1 MVIILTKNHAII
13 SFILITALSFVMLSQ
28 SNITQDHIL
37 NPLGL
42 SIKMLA
48 PEGLGLN
55 LLPFILFLLIFPLS
69 WSILCLYSLST
80 KDLDYTILLA
90 PALLT
95 PLIIFFLG
103 ISLASL
109 LISTGFIISAFLAH
123 YISYQDK
130 EHYKKISVSG
140 ITKNSTAKSL
150 FTLNLVIAIAL
161 YLLLITSPQDPKD
174 RLESDL
180 GAAMG
185 NIMPQM
191 LQDHVLDD
199 QKQQAYL
206 FLEHMENTLLNSMES
221 GMSDLTKEESDLCAG
236 ALRKDMTKIDTTAK
250 LAVDEQFEAQLN
262 ATLSSGLLPKP
273 MIEQYSKYYPLL
285 IVFSLFATLEILRIM
300 FFVHLAA
307 IYAWLL
313 SKFIYISSESQSSNK
328 TAELKKAVLNQN
340 NPCAPNSTASMSQNT
355 ANSTPRTS
363 NSDTSHNSN
372 PYYSADES
380 ELPQRKTDAY

>member
-1 MVIILTKNHAII
+1 MVIILTKNWTII
-13 SFILITALSFVMLSQ
+13 SFILITAFSFVMLSW
-28 SNITQDHIL
+28 SNITQDYIF
-37 NPLGL
+37 NPIGL
-42 SIKMLA
+42 SIKMVT
-48 PEGLGLN
+48 PDGLGLN

-103 ISLASL
+103 ISLSSL

-150 FTLNLVIAIAL
+150 LTLNIVIALAL
-161 YLLLITSPQDPKD
+161 YLLLITSPLDPKD

-180 GAAMG
+180 GEAMS
-185 NIMPQM
+185 NIMPKM
-191 LQDHVLDD
+191 LQDSVLED

-206 FLEHMENTLLNSMES
+206 FLEHMENTLLNSMET
-221 GMSDLTKEESDLCAG
+221 GMSDLTREESDMCAS
-236 ALRKDMTKIDTTAK
+236 ALRKDMAKIDTIAK
-250 LAVDEQFEAQLN
+250 RAVDEQFEAQLN
-262 ATLSSGLLPKP
+262 TTLSSGLLPKP
-273 MIEQYSKYYPLL
+273 MIEQYSGYYPLL

-300 FFVHLAA
+300 FFVHLSA
-307 IYAWLL
+307 IYAWIL
-313 SKFIYISSESQSSNK
+313 SKFIGISPQSQNSNK
-328 TAELKKAVLNQN
+328 TAEIKKAVLNQN
-340 NPCAPNSTASMSQNT
+340 NPGTTDNTLSVSQNT
-355 ANSTPRTS
+355 TNSTPRTS
-363 NSDTSHNSN
+363 NSD
-372 PYYSADES
+372 PYYCTDD
-380 ELPQRKTDAY
+380 ELPQRKTGTY

>member
-1 MVIILTKNHAII
+1 MVIILTKNWTII
-13 SFILITALSFVMLSQ
+13 SFILITALSFVMLSG
-28 SNITQDHIL
+28 SNITPDHIF
-37 NPLGL
+37 NPIGL
-42 SIKMLA
+42 SIKMVT
-48 PEGLGLN
+48 PDGLGLN

-103 ISLASL
+103 ISLSSL

-150 FTLNLVIAIAL
+150 LTLNIVIALAL
-161 YLLLITSPQDPKD
+161 YLLLITSPLDPKD

-180 GAAMG
+180 GEAMS
-185 NIMPQM
+185 NIMPKM
-191 LQDHVLDD
+191 LQDSVLED

-206 FLEHMENTLLNSMES
+206 FLEHMENTLLNSMET
-221 GMSDLTKEESDLCAG
+221 GMSDLTREESDMCAS
-236 ALRKDMTKIDTTAK
+236 ALRKDMDKIDTIAK
-250 LAVDEQFEAQLN
+250 RAVDEQFEAQLN
-262 ATLSSGLLPKP
+262 TTISSGLLPKP
-273 MIEQYSKYYPLL
+273 MIEQYSGYYPLL

-300 FFVHLAA
+300 FFVHLSA
-307 IYAWLL
+307 IYAWIL
-313 SKFIYISSESQSSNK
+313 SKFIGISPQSQNSNK
-328 TAELKKAVLNQN
+328 TAEIKKAVLNQN
-340 NPCAPNSTASMSQNT
+340 NPGTTDNTLSVSQNT
-355 ANSTPRTS
+355 TNSTPRTS
-363 NSDTSHNSN
+363 NSD
-372 PYYSADES
+372 PYYCTDD
-380 ELPQRKTDAY
+380 ELPQRKTGTY

>member
-1 MVIILTKNHAII
+1 MVIIITKNMTII
-13 SFILITALSFVMLSQ
+13 SFILITALSFILLSQ
-28 SNITQDHIL
+28 SNITQDHIF
-37 NPLGL
+37 NPIGL
-42 SIKMLA
+42 SIKMVT
-48 PEGLGLN
+48 PEGIGIN

-80 KDLDYTILLA
+80 KELDYTILLA

-103 ISLASL
+103 ISMASL

-123 YISYQDK
+123 YISYNDK

-150 FTLNLVIAIAL
+150 FTLNIVIAIAL

-174 RLESDL
+174 RFESDL
-180 GAAMG
+180 GEAMS

-191 LQDHVLDD
+191 LQDHVMEE

-221 GMSDLTKEESDLCAG
+221 GMSDLTREESDMCAG
-236 ALRKDMTKIDTTAK
+236 ALRKDMTKIDTDAK
-250 LAVDEQFEAQLN
+250 RAVDEQFEAQLN
-262 ATLSSGLLPKP
+262 ATLSSSLLPKP
-273 MIEQYSKYYPLL
+273 MIEKYSKYYPLL

-300 FFVHLAA
+300 FFVHISA

-313 SKFIYISSESQSSNK
+313 SKFIRISSEPQSTSK
-328 TAELKKAVLNQN
+328 TAEIKKAVLNQN
-340 NPCAPNSTASMSQNT
+340 NPGTANNPASMSQNT
-355 ANSTPRTS
+355 TYSAPRTS
-363 NSDTSHNSN
+363 NSDASYNSN
-372 PYYSADES
+372 PYYYADD
-380 ELPQRKTDAY
+380 ELPQRKTNTY

>member
-1 MVIILTKNHAII
+1 VVIILTKNWTII
-13 SFILITALSFVMLSQ
+13 SFILITALSFFLLSQ
-28 SNITQDHIL
+28 SNITSDYVF

-42 SIKMLA
+42 SIKMLT
-48 PEGLGLN
+48 PGGLGLN
-55 LLPFILFLLIFPLS
+55 LLPFILFLFIFPLS

-80 KDLDYTILLA
+80 KKLDYTILLA
-90 PALLT
+90 PMLLT
-95 PLIIFFLG
+95 PLIVFILG
-103 ISLASL
+103 ISISSL

-123 YISYQDK
+123 YISYNDK

-150 FTLNLVIAIAL
+150 LTLDLVIAITL

-174 RLESDL
+174 RFESDL
-180 GAAMG
+180 GDAMS

-191 LQDHVLDD
+191 LQDHVMEE

-221 GMSDLTKEESDLCAG
+221 GMSDLTREESDICAG

-273 MIEQYSKYYPLL
+273 MIEQFSGYYPLL

-300 FFVHLAA
+300 LFVHLSA
-307 IYAWLL
+307 IYAWIL
-313 SKFIYISSESQSSNK
+313 SKFIDIPSEPQSSNK
-328 TAELKKAVLNQN
+328 TAEIKKAVLNQN
-340 NPCAPNSTASMSQNT
+340 DPGAANNTASGSQNT
-355 ANSTPRTS
+355 TYSAARTS
-363 NSDTSHNSN
+363 NSGASYNSN
-372 PYYSADES
+372 PYYCADD
-380 ELPQRKTDAY
+380 ELPQRKTNTY